1 MEKGNDMATFKALNF
16 NQVMRAVKDF
26 SERDIRNISRSAVR
40 RSATRVR
47 SEVKKRVPVDK
58 GDLKN
63 SIRVKSVR
71 TKLKEPVS
79 IVYSKIGYYNTLLYG
94 VRNEQSGKQTPIAN
108 PKGNWWEKTTKE
120 YGTTVKY
127 DMAEFLDKGMKR
139 ASAKAYAKSLA
150 GVKK

>member
-1 MEKGNDMATFKALNF
+1 MATFKALNF

-47 SEVKKRVPVDK
+47 SEARKRVPVDK
-58 GDLKN
+58 GKLKESISIK
-63 SIRVKSVR
+63 SIRTR
-71 TKLKEPVS
+71 KLKEPVS